1 MNGKI
6 HQNIKAFDDHPIHIH
21 TKVYNSSF
29 CIFLKGVSDQS
40 DDKMM
45 FFVPE
50 FELSVVLDHINKG
63 VCRHAKKTDLEII
76 KPIHAQLN

>member
-1 MNGKI
+1 MLNVEYRTSNQI
-6 HQNIKAFDDHPIHIH
+6 LIA
-21 TKVYNSSF
+21 SF

-50 FELSVVLDHINKG
+50 FELSVVLDHINKD

-76 KPIHAQLN
+76 KPIHAQLK